1 MRESTKMNNYETNW
15 SDIAFGSKKSL
26 RGLNA
31 TFIATP
37 RQMSI
42 ARFTQLVKNYLP
54 IGNITIGCAEELY
67 INGFDNQSQFKT
79 LQFDEIKS
87 LVEKVNK
94 SSSPHKITMLHCKQS
109 DLVSIYEKIKF
120 RKVVLVNG
128 SWQYTFHTRPE
139 YYALVSRN
147 IPFEFVS
154 PFADEQEAIEYAADF
169 DKHITLQK
177 SDINLTE
184 LEMIQAANNVA
195 KNAFDHSF
203 QGGVALGKK
212 NGDRY
217 KLVMTT
223 YNKTVPYQTFA
234 WHFGPL
240 RERHLSPPGD
250 LNYYDTIHAEA
261 NLIVQAAK
269 NHIDLQG
276 TSLFIN
282 LLPCPNC
289 AKILC
294 ESDIVEVVYS
304 LDHSNGYAV
313 ALLEK
318 AGKIVRR
325 LVDNEKLI
333 NQEG

>member
-1 MRESTKMNNYETNW
+1 MNKYEFWW
-15 SDIAFGSKKSL
+15 SDMAFGDKKPL
-26 RGLNA
+26 KTLDA

-37 RQMSI
+37 REMSV

-54 IGNITIGCAEELY
+54 HGNIIVGCAEELY
-67 INGFDNQSQFKT
+67 VNGFDSQPQFKT
-79 LQFDEIKS
+79 LQYSDIKS
-87 LVEKVNK
+87 LVDKVK
-94 SSSPHKITMLHCKQS
+94 ESSSPHKITILHCKQS
-109 DLVSIYEKIKF
+109 DLVPIYEKIKF
-120 RKVVLVNG
+120 RKVMLVNG
-128 SWQYTFHTRPE
+128 SWQYTFHTRSE
-139 YYALVSRN
+139 YYTLVSRN

-154 PFADEQEAIEYAADF
+154 PFASEEEAVEYAANF
-169 DKHITLQK
+169 DKQIVLQK
-177 SDINLTE
+177 PGLGLTE
-184 LEMIQAANNVA
+184 LQMIQAANNVA

-203 QGGVALGKK
+203 QSGVALGRKK
-212 NGDRY
+212 RDKY
-217 KLVMTT
+217 ELITT
-223 YNKTVPYQTFA
+223 AFNKTVPYQTFA

-269 NHIDLQG
+269 QHIDLKG

-294 ESDIVEVVYS
+294 ESDIVEIIYS
-304 LDHSNGYAV
+304 IDHSDGYAV

-318 AGKIVRR
+318 AGKTVRR